1 MKKNINMVAR
11 TSRPHRIFIV
21 TAIASVAT
29 MMTGCVTET
38 AKVTEYDQQGR
49 ILKVTETS
57 QHDAVSK
64 IMAEMEKKNVVIWKQ
79 GWFFLGEIT
88 MTGTDTYMPC
98 LKISGGK
105 VNSGHLSIKDSTEHI
120 PATIRA
126 IQQPITVTATS
137 NGIEVK
143 ESIADINKK

>member
-57 QHDAVSK
+57 RHDAVSK
-64 IMAEMEKKNVVIWKQ
+64 IMAEMEKRNSEVLQQLAARFERRDDVADDAEYGLWH
-79 GWFFLGEIT
+79 GE
-88 MTGTDTYMPC
+88 GA
-98 LKISGGK
+98 
-105 VNSGHLSIKDSTEHI
+105 E
-120 PATIRA
+120 
-126 IQQPITVTATS
+126 
-137 NGIEVK
+137 
-143 ESIADINKK
+143 